1 MYFYEINP
9 YNILIEKKEKNS
21 KKLYRLINFESENK
35 FLEFNQIF
43 IYKDDLPFLPPTKQF
58 FCNKNNNLN

>member
-35 FLEFNQIF
+35 FLEFN
-43 IYKDDLPFLPPTKQF
+43 
-58 FCNKNNNLN
+58 